1 MTASECLSAFK
12 IGRMILQ
19 SQPNVALEAF
29 KFICKSIWKID
40 AEPFQT
46 YWMRYGLASE
56 AKAIEKYERAFNVKV
71 RRCGL
76 WVNPKFPFLG
86 CSPDGLVDDDTVVEI
101 KALKLL
107 KEYSVEQ
114 ITSAT
119 SVVPKHVLKRQCF
132 VVKDGK
138 CFATVA
144 QLLLSVPTHS
154 SSDRKKELCF
164 HFVC

>member
-46 YWMRYGLASE
+46 CWMRYGLASE
-56 AKAIEKYERAFNVKV
+56 TKAIEKYERAFNVKV

-86 CSPDGLVDDDTVVEI
+86 ISPDGLVDDDMVVEI

-114 ITSAT
+114 ITSAR
-119 SVVPKHVLKRQCF
+119 SVVPKHVPLMSRFAC
-132 VVKDGK
+132 K
-138 CFATVA
+138 CENCDFCEKS
-144 QLLLSVPTHS
+144 QKS
-154 SSDRKKELCF
+154 
-164 HFVC
+164 

>member
-19 SQPNVALEAF
+19 SQPNVAF
-29 KFICKSIWKID
+29 KSIWKID
-40 AEPFQT
+40 AEHFQT

-138 CFATVA
+138 CFATVT

>member
-1 MTASECLSAFK
+1 
-12 IGRMILQ
+12 
-19 SQPNVALEAF
+19 
-29 KFICKSIWKID
+29 
-40 AEPFQT
+40 
-46 YWMRYGLASE
+46 MRYGLASE

-101 KALKLL
+101 KVLKLM

-114 ITSAT
+114 ITS
-119 SVVPKHVLKRQCF
+119 
-132 VVKDGK
+132 
-138 CFATVA
+138 
-144 QLLLSVPTHS
+144 VPTHS
-154 SSDRKKELCF
+154 PSDRKKELCF